1 MTMTAK
7 EKIRLGIY
15 LFIKALKRIFT
26 MTNLNRLV
34 KIASLLIVLLCVP
47 TLFEQAPPV
56 EQWQP
61 EVKATFIIA
70 GFAFL
75 NYLTR
80 KS

>member
-1 MTMTAK
+1 MMMTAK

>member
-1 MTMTAK
+1 MTITAK

-75 NYLTR
+75 NYLTSKR
-80 KS
+80 